1 MNLITSREEYQNRKE
16 SYNIIKNKVDAGLT
30 AKEELLQAELDML
43 SSKSTMQNNEVDL
56 DNVKDQFKQALG
68 IPLEEDIMVIA
79 DISVIPVDVDLKQA
93 LDYALNNRMELR
105 QRQIDIEQ
113 GQFDIIKTN
122 ALNEFRGDIGI
133 EVGLFGMDEK
143 LGNMYHKP
151 TDNQSVN
158 FTLDIPLWGWG
169 EKKARLRATEAA
181 LQAKEYNLKDEEVN
195 IKLTIRQIYRNLGNL
210 LTQIEIARKN
220 QENAEL
226 TYEISLEK
234 YRNGD
239 LTSMDLNLQQN
250 QLTQKKN
257 ALINAII
264 NYKLELLNMK
274 LQTLYDFENKQL
286 ITPALVPE
294 SIK

>member
-1 MNLITSREEYQNRKE
+1 M
-16 SYNIIKNKVDAGLT
+16 
-30 AKEELLQAELDML
+30 
-43 SSKSTMQNNEVDL
+43 
-56 DNVKDQFKQALG
+56 
-68 IPLEEDIMVIA
+68 
-79 DISVIPVDVDLKQA
+79 
-93 LDYALNNRMELR
+93 
-105 QRQIDIEQ
+105 
-113 GQFDIIKTN
+113 
-122 ALNEFRGDIGI
+122 
-133 EVGLFGMDEK
+133 
-143 LGNMYHKP
+143 
-151 TDNQSVN
+151 
-158 FTLDIPLWGWG
+158 
-169 EKKARLRATEAA
+169 
-181 LQAKEYNLKDEEVN
+181 N

-274 LQTLYDFENKQL
+274 LQTLYDFEKKED
-286 ITPALVPE
+286 ITSALEPG
-294 SIK
+294 SIR